1 MRVRHV
7 LVLVRLVAVLGV
19 LLMSMSGCRLTSSHT
34 RAMGRLYLPASTTS
48 VLVIITNSE
57 SSLTMRALALR
68 SARPGER
75 LLILS
80 VRDGA
85 VLASS
90 QAPPSPSMQVVEP
103 PSALPAHST
112 SFQKA
117 RYAQAVALYQST
129 VLRDM
134 ATLRNQQYQE
144 LTAWARSVVATADAK
159 AILQSARN
167 ASISADLDS
176 AASDLFSL
184 RQAGLGYGTG
194 TVVAIMG
201 IDDTS
206 APFAPTLPSG
216 LRGSSVV
223 VDNFPGSVDE
233 QAAWQSSL
241 AQGDAARAV
250 LLTPA
255 TEDQLV
261 PVVQQGLDG
270 AVTDTLTSVLFALG
284 QYKIQAAAL
293 PQMRQLLYLLTVKYP
308 GATVTVNGNT
318 DNLPAPGGNLQL
330 SRLRAQE
337 VEEWLIAYGVAAGRL
352 QAFGYGDTDPVAPDT
367 SHGQPLN
374 RRVVIVIDPA
384 TAAGTG

>member
-1 MRVRHV
+1 
-7 LVLVRLVAVLGV
+7 
-19 LLMSMSGCRLTSSHT
+19 
-34 RAMGRLYLPASTTS
+34 
-48 VLVIITNSE
+48 
-57 SSLTMRALALR
+57 
-68 SARPGER
+68 
-75 LLILS
+75 
-80 VRDGA
+80 
-85 VLASS
+85 
-90 QAPPSPSMQVVEP
+90 MQVVEP

-134 ATLRNQQYQE
+134 ATLRNQQHQE

-241 AQGDAARAV
+241 AQG
-250 LLTPA
+250 
-255 TEDQLV
+255 
-261 PVVQQGLDG
+261 
-270 AVTDTLTSVLFALG
+270 
-284 QYKIQAAAL
+284 
-293 PQMRQLLYLLTVKYP
+293 
-308 GATVTVNGNT
+308 
-318 DNLPAPGGNLQL
+318 
-330 SRLRAQE
+330 
-337 VEEWLIAYGVAAGRL
+337 
-352 QAFGYGDTDPVAPDT
+352 
-367 SHGQPLN
+367 
-374 RRVVIVIDPA
+374 
-384 TAAGTG
+384 